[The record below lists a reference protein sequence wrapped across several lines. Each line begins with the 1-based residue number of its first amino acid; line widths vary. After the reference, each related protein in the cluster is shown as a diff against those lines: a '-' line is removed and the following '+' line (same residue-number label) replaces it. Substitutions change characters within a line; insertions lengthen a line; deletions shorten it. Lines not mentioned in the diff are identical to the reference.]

1 MAVSGHRRR
10 PVVALYERIADAVHD
25 GTYPPGSTLPSEP
38 KLAAELGVSRP
49 ALREA
54 LLLLQE
60 DGLLSVRRGVG
71 RTVNDRPPRRG
82 FEQIQ
87 PLEELIGAGT
97 PLRVRA
103 LLRTIEEPTDFT
115 TQHLL
120 APAGAELRFW
130 ESLLTGEG
138 TAAALSHEWA
148 APDELLDQVHPEF
161 ARALRAA
168 EAGAGGGRTDGG
180 PDGGGTPGD
189 ARAGTGGGTGSGAGR
204 GLGTASGGRTGAGT
218 ADGRTTRHR
227 PAVSMLSVLLGASR
241 ETALGAHSGI
251 TATLLGRRRG
261 EQLRRPAD
269 TPAVLVTQIVRVGDT
284 PVMAAKHMLPTGAPT
299 LPVLQSH

>member
-1 MAVSGHRRR
+1 MAVSGQRRR

-82 FEQIQ
+82 FEHVQ
-87 PLEELIGAGT
+87 PLEELIGSGT

-103 LLRTIEEPTDFT
+103 LLRTVEEPTDFT

-120 APAGAELRFW
+120 APARAELRFW
-130 ESLLTGEG
+130 ESVLTGEG

-148 APDELLDQVHPEF
+148 TADELLDRVHPEF

-168 EAGAGGGRTDGG
+168 EQGGGGRG
-180 PDGGGTPGD
+180 
-189 ARAGTGGGTGSGAGR
+189 
-204 GLGTASGGRTGAGT
+204 
-218 ADGRTTRHR
+218 
-227 PAVSMLSVLLGASR
+227 PAVSMLSVLIGASR
-241 ETALGAHSGI
+241 DTALSAHSGI

-261 EQLRRPAD
+261 EQLGRPAD
-269 TPAVLVTQIVRVGDT
+269 TPAVLVTQVVRVGDV
-284 PVMAAKHMLPTGAPT
+284 PVLAAKHMLPTGAPA

>member
-1 MAVSGHRRR
+1 MAVSGQRRR

-60 DGLLSVRRGVG
+60 DGVLTVRRGVG

-82 FEQIQ
+82 FEHVQ

-103 LLRTIEEPTDFT
+103 LLRTVEEPTDFT

-120 APAGAELRFW
+120 APARAELRFW
-130 ESLLTGEG
+130 ESVLTGEG

-148 APDELLDQVHPEF
+148 APDDLLDRVHPDF
-161 ARALRAA
+161 ARALR
-168 EAGAGGGRTDGG
+168 
-180 PDGGGTPGD
+180 
-189 ARAGTGGGTGSGAGR
+189 
-204 GLGTASGGRTGAGT
+204 T
-218 ADGRTTRHR
+218 ADPEPPGVAGPG
-227 PAVSMLSVLLGASR
+227 PAVSMLSVLVGASR
-241 ETALGAHSGI
+241 ETALTAHSGI

-261 EQLRRPAD
+261 EQLGRPAD
-269 TPAVLVTQIVRVGDT
+269 TPAVLVTQVVRVGET
-284 PVMAAKHMLPTGAPT
+284 PVLAAKHMLPTGAPA

>member
-1 MAVSGHRRR
+1 MAVSGQRRR

-60 DGLLSVRRGVG
+60 DGVLTVRRGVG

-82 FEQIQ
+82 FEHVQ
-87 PLEELIGAGT
+87 PLEELIGAGA

-103 LLRTIEEPTDFT
+103 LLRTVEEPTDFT

-120 APAGAELRFW
+120 APARAELRFW

-148 APDELLDQVHPEF
+148 APDGLLDRVHPEF
-161 ARALRAA
+161 ARALR
-168 EAGAGGGRTDGG
+168 E
-180 PDGGGTPGD
+180 
-189 ARAGTGGGTGSGAGR
+189 
-204 GLGTASGGRTGAGT
+204 TGAG
-218 ADGRTTRHR
+218 A
-227 PAVSMLSVLLGASR
+227 AVSMLAVLVEASR
-241 ETALGAHSGI
+241 ETSLNAHSGI

-261 EQLRRPAD
+261 EQLDRPAD
-269 TPAVLVTQIVRVGDT
+269 TPAVLVTQVVRVGET
-284 PVMAAKHMLPTGAPT
+284 PILAAKHMLPTGTVP

>member
-1 MAVSGHRRR
+1 MAVSGQRRR

-38 KLAAELGVSRP
+38 KLATELGVSRP

-60 DGLLSVRRGVG
+60 DGLLTVRRGVG

-82 FEQIQ
+82 FEHIQ
-87 PLEELIGAGT
+87 PLEELIGAGD

-103 LLRTIEEPTDFT
+103 LLRTVEEPTDFT

-120 APAGAELRFW
+120 APARAELRFW
-130 ESLLTGEG
+130 ESVLTGEG

-148 APDELLDQVHPEF
+148 AADDVLDRVHPEF
-161 ARALRAA
+161 ARALRA
-168 EAGAGGGRTDGG
+168 TDPDAPARGG
-180 PDGGGTPGD
+180 P
-189 ARAGTGGGTGSGAGR
+189 A
-204 GLGTASGGRTGAGT
+204 
-218 ADGRTTRHR
+218 
-227 PAVSMLSVLLGASR
+227 PAASMLAVLVTASR
-241 ETALGAHSGI
+241 ETALSAHSGI

-261 EQLRRPAD
+261 DQLGRAAD
-269 TPAVLVTQIVRVGDT
+269 TPAVLVTQVVRVGET
-284 PVMAAKHMLPTGAPT
+284 PVLAAKHMLPTGAPA

>member
-1 MAVSGHRRR
+1 MAVGGQRRR

-60 DGLLSVRRGVG
+60 DGVLTVRRGVG

-82 FEQIQ
+82 FEQVQ
-87 PLEELIGAGT
+87 PLEELIGGGV

-103 LLRTIEEPTDFT
+103 LLRTVEEPTDFT
-115 TQHLL
+115 AQHLL
-120 APAGAELRFW
+120 APARAELRFW
-130 ESLLTGEG
+130 ESVLSGEG

-148 APDELLDQVHPEF
+148 AADDLLGRVHPEF
-161 ARALRAA
+161 ARALR
-168 EAGAGGGRTDGG
+168 EAD
-180 PDGGGTPGD
+180 
-189 ARAGTGGGTGSGAGR
+189 
-204 GLGTASGGRTGAGT
+204 
-218 ADGRTTRHR
+218 ADGR
-227 PAVSMLSVLLGASR
+227 PAVSMLSVLVGASR
-241 ETALGAHSGI
+241 ETALSAHSGI

-261 EQLRRPAD
+261 DQLGRPAD
-269 TPAVLVTQIVRVGDT
+269 TPAVLVTQVVRVGEV
-284 PVMAAKHMLPTGAPT
+284 PVLAAKHTLPTGAPA
-299 LPVLQSH
+299 LPVLHSH

>member
-1 MAVSGHRRR
+1 MAVSGQRRR

-60 DGLLSVRRGVG
+60 DGVLTVRRGVG

-82 FEQIQ
+82 FEHVQ

-103 LLRTIEEPTDFT
+103 LLRTVEEPTDFT

-120 APAGAELRFW
+120 APARAELRFW
-130 ESLLTGEG
+130 ESVLTGEG
-138 TAAALSHEWA
+138 AAAALSHEWA
-148 APDELLDQVHPEF
+148 APDELLDRVHPEF
-161 ARALRAA
+161 ARALREA
-168 EAGAGGGRTDGG
+168 EAD
-180 PDGGGTPGD
+180 
-189 ARAGTGGGTGSGAGR
+189 SGHAV
-204 GLGTASGGRTGAGT
+204 
-218 ADGRTTRHR
+218 H
-227 PAVSMLSVLLGASR
+227 AVSMLAVLVAASR
-241 ETALGAHSGI
+241 ETALTAHSGI

-261 EQLRRPAD
+261 EQLGRPAD
-269 TPAVLVTQIVRVGDT
+269 TPAVLITQVVRVGET
-284 PVMAAKHMLPTGAPT
+284 PVLAAKHMLPTGTPA

>member
-1 MAVSGHRRR
+1 MAVSGQRRR

-60 DGLLSVRRGVG
+60 DGVLTVRRGVG

-82 FEQIQ
+82 FEQVQ
-87 PLEELIGAGT
+87 PLEELIGGGA

-103 LLRTIEEPTDFT
+103 LLRTVEEPTDFT
-115 TQHLL
+115 AQHLL
-120 APAGAELRFW
+120 APARAELRFW
-130 ESLLTGEG
+130 ESVLVGEG

-148 APDELLDQVHPEF
+148 ASDDLLDRVHPEF
-161 ARALRAA
+161 ARALR
-168 EAGAGGGRTDGG
+168 ETD
-180 PDGGGTPGD
+180 
-189 ARAGTGGGTGSGAGR
+189 
-204 GLGTASGGRTGAGT
+204 
-218 ADGRTTRHR
+218 ADGH
-227 PAVSMLSVLLGASR
+227 PAVSMLSVLVAASR

-261 EQLRRPAD
+261 DQLGRPAD
-269 TPAVLVTQIVRVGDT
+269 TPAVLVTQVVRVGEV
-284 PVMAAKHMLPTGAPT
+284 PVLAAKHMLPTGAPA
-299 LPVLQSH
+299 LPVLHSH

>member
-1 MAVSGHRRR
+1 MAVSGQRRR

-82 FEQIQ
+82 FEHVQ
-87 PLEELIGAGT
+87 PLEELIGSGT

-103 LLRTIEEPTDFT
+103 LLRTVEEPTDFT

-120 APAGAELRFW
+120 APARAELRFW
-130 ESLLTGEG
+130 ESVLTGEG

-148 APDELLDQVHPEF
+148 TADELLDRVHPE
-161 ARALRAA
+161 LPLLHI
-168 EAGAGGGRTDGG
+168 GRCRRLGECRCRW
-180 PDGGGTPGD
+180 TPTHCKN
-189 ARAGTGGGTGSGAGR
+189 RP
-204 GLGTASGGRTGAGT
+204 
-218 ADGRTTRHR
+218 R
-227 PAVSMLSVLLGASR
+227 PAPSDASR
-241 ETALGAHSGI
+241 
-251 TATLLGRRRG
+251 
-261 EQLRRPAD
+261 RPC
-269 TPAVLVTQIVRVGDT
+269 V
-284 PVMAAKHMLPTGAPT
+284 HEW
-299 LPVLQSH
+299 

>member
-1 MAVSGHRRR
+1 MAVSGQRRR

-60 DGLLSVRRGVG
+60 DGLLTVRRGVG

-82 FEQIQ
+82 FEHVQA
-87 PLEELIGAGT
+87 LEELIGPGA

-103 LLRTIEEPTDFT
+103 LLRTVEEPTDFT

-120 APAGAELRFW
+120 APARAELRFW
-130 ESLLTGEG
+130 ESVLTGEG

-148 APDELLDQVHPEF
+148 AADELLDRVHPEF
-161 ARALRAA
+161 ARALRA
-168 EAGAGGGRTDGG
+168 TD
-180 PDGGGTPGD
+180 TD
-189 ARAGTGGGTGSGAGR
+189 ARAATAAGGAVR
-204 GLGTASGGRTGAGT
+204 GPG
-218 ADGRTTRHR
+218 

-241 ETALGAHSGI
+241 ETALSAHSGI

-261 EQLRRPAD
+261 EQLGRPAD
-269 TPAVLVTQIVRVGDT
+269 TPAVLVTQVVRVGET
-284 PVMAAKHMLPTGAPT
+284 PVLAAKHMLPTGAPA

>member
-1 MAVSGHRRR
+1 MAVSGQRRR

-60 DGLLSVRRGVG
+60 DGVLTVRRGVG

-82 FEQIQ
+82 FEHIQ
-87 PLEELIGAGT
+87 PLEELIGAGG

-103 LLRTIEEPTDFT
+103 LLRTMEEPTDFT

-120 APAGAELRFW
+120 APARSELRFW
-130 ESLLTGEG
+130 ESVLTGEG

-148 APDELLDQVHPEF
+148 AADDVLSRVHPEF

-168 EAGAGGGRTDGG
+168 DPDATAEAGGATVQASGPG
-180 PDGGGTPGD
+180 PD
-189 ARAGTGGGTGSGAGR
+189 
-204 GLGTASGGRTGAGT
+204 
-218 ADGRTTRHR
+218 
-227 PAVSMLSVLLGASR
+227 VSMLAVLVAASR
-241 ETALGAHSGI
+241 ETALSAHSGI

-261 EQLRRPAD
+261 DQLGRPAD
-269 TPAVLVTQIVRVGDT
+269 TPAVLVTQVVRVGET
-284 PVMAAKHMLPTGAPT
+284 PILAAKHMLPTGTPA

>member
-103 LLRTIEEPTDFT
+103 LLRTVEEPTDFT

-161 ARALRAA
+161 ARALRTAA
-168 EAGAGGGRTDGG
+168 PSADTGDG
-180 PDGGGTPGD
+180 PDGGGTPGV
-189 ARAGTGGGTGSGAGR
+189 ARAGTGGGSSSGTGPGAGGSGG
-204 GLGTASGGRTGAGT
+204 TGAGT
-218 ADGRTTRHR
+218 ADGRTTRHG

-269 TPAVLVTQIVRVGDT
+269 TPAVLVTQVVRVGDT

-299 LPVLQSH
+299 LPILQSH

>member
-1 MAVSGHRRR
+1 MAVSGQRRR

-60 DGLLSVRRGVG
+60 DGVLTVRRGVG

-82 FEQIQ
+82 FEHVQ
-87 PLEELIGAGT
+87 PLEELIGAGA

-103 LLRTIEEPTDFT
+103 LLRTVEEPTDFT

-120 APAGAELRFW
+120 APARAELRFW

-148 APDELLDQVHPEF
+148 APDGLLDRVHPEF
-161 ARALRAA
+161 AQALR
-168 EAGAGGGRTDGG
+168 ETGPGA
-180 PDGGGTPGD
+180 
-189 ARAGTGGGTGSGAGR
+189 
-204 GLGTASGGRTGAGT
+204 
-218 ADGRTTRHR
+218 
-227 PAVSMLSVLLGASR
+227 AVSMLAVLVGASR
-241 ETALGAHSGI
+241 ETSLNAHSGI

-261 EQLRRPAD
+261 EQLDRPAD
-269 TPAVLVTQIVRVGDT
+269 TPAVLVTQVVRVGET
-284 PVMAAKHMLPTGAPT
+284 PILAAKHMLPTGTVP

>member
-1 MAVSGHRRR
+1 MAVSGQRRR

-60 DGLLSVRRGVG
+60 DGVLTVRRGVG

-82 FEQIQ
+82 FEHVQ
-87 PLEELIGAGT
+87 PLEELIGAGA

-103 LLRTIEEPTDFT
+103 LLRTVEEPTDFT

-120 APAGAELRFW
+120 APARAELRFW
-130 ESLLTGEG
+130 ESVLTGEG
-138 TAAALSHEWA
+138 ATAALSHEWA
-148 APDELLDQVHPEF
+148 APDELLDRVHPEF
-161 ARALRAA
+161 ARALRDAEAAA
-168 EAGAGGGRTDGG
+168 EGAGA
-180 PDGGGTPGD
+180 
-189 ARAGTGGGTGSGAGR
+189 
-204 GLGTASGGRTGAGT
+204 
-218 ADGRTTRHR
+218 
-227 PAVSMLSVLLGASR
+227 AVSMLAVLVGASR
-241 ETALGAHSGI
+241 ETALHAHSGI

-261 EQLRRPAD
+261 DQLGRPAD
-269 TPAVLVTQIVRVGDT
+269 TPAVLVTQVVRVGET
-284 PVMAAKHMLPTGAPT
+284 PVLAAKHMLPTGTPA

>member
-1 MAVSGHRRR
+1 MAVSGQRRR

-38 KLAAELGVSRP
+38 KLATELGVSRP

-60 DGLLSVRRGVG
+60 DGLLTVRRGVG

-82 FEQIQ
+82 FEHVQ
-87 PLEELIGAGT
+87 PLEELIGAGS

-103 LLRTIEEPTDFT
+103 LLRTVEEPTDFT

-120 APAGAELRFW
+120 APARAELRFW
-130 ESLLTGEG
+130 ESVLTGEG
-138 TAAALSHEWA
+138 TTAALSHEWA
-148 APDELLDQVHPEF
+148 AADDVLDRAHPEF
-161 ARALRAA
+161 ARALRATEQDVRA
-168 EAGAGGGRTDGG
+168 KAGG
-180 PDGGGTPGD
+180 PG
-189 ARAGTGGGTGSGAGR
+189 
-204 GLGTASGGRTGAGT
+204 
-218 ADGRTTRHR
+218 
-227 PAVSMLSVLLGASR
+227 PAVSMLAVLVGASR
-241 ETALGAHSGI
+241 ETALSAHSGI

-261 EQLRRPAD
+261 DQLGRPAD
-269 TPAVLVTQIVRVGDT
+269 TPAVLITQVVRVGET
-284 PVMAAKHMLPTGAPT
+284 PILAAKHMLPTGTPA

>member
-1 MAVSGHRRR
+1 MAVSGQRRR

-82 FEQIQ
+82 FEHVQ

-103 LLRTIEEPTDFT
+103 LLRTVEEPTDFT

-120 APAGAELRFW
+120 APARAELRFW
-130 ESLLTGEG
+130 ESVLTGEG

-148 APDELLDQVHPEF
+148 AADELLDQVHPEF
-161 ARALRAA
+161 AQALRAA
-168 EAGAGGGRTDGG
+168 D
-180 PDGGGTPGD
+180 PDTRAPG
-189 ARAGTGGGTGSGAGR
+189 
-204 GLGTASGGRTGAGT
+204 
-218 ADGRTTRHR
+218 
-227 PAVSMLSVLLGASR
+227 
-241 ETALGAHSGI
+241 
-251 TATLLGRRRG
+251 
-261 EQLRRPAD
+261 
-269 TPAVLVTQIVRVGDT
+269 
-284 PVMAAKHMLPTGAPT
+284 GAPGAARRSPCSRSSSGPRARR
-299 LPVLQSH
+299 L

>member
-38 KLAAELGVSRP
+38 RLAAELGVSRP

-60 DGLLSVRRGVG
+60 DGLLTVRRGVG
-71 RTVNDRPPRRG
+71 RTVNARPPRRG
-82 FEQIQ
+82 FEHLQ
-87 PLEELIGAGT
+87 PLEDLVGGGT
-97 PLRVRA
+97 GPRVRA
-103 LLRTIEEPTDFT
+103 LLRTLEEPTDFT

-120 APAGAELRFW
+120 APARAELRFW
-130 ESLLTGEG
+130 ESLLGGEAG
-138 TAAALSHEWA
+138 PAALCHEWA
-148 APDELLDQVHPEF
+148 AADEVLDRVHPAF

-168 EAGAGGGRTDGG
+168 GEDG
-180 PDGGGTPGD
+180 PDG
-189 ARAGTGGGTGSGAGR
+189 AAE
-204 GLGTASGGRTGAGT
+204 
-218 ADGRTTRHR
+218 ADGG
-227 PAVSMLSVLLGASR
+227 AVSMLSVLLGASR
-241 ETALGAHSGI
+241 EVALRAGGGI

-261 EQLRRPAD
+261 EQLGRPAD
-269 TPAVLVTQIVRVGDT
+269 TPAVLVTQVVRVGDV
-284 PVMAAKHMLPTGAPT
+284 PVLAAKHMLPTGSPA

>member
-1 MAVSGHRRR
+1 MAVSGQRRR

-60 DGLLSVRRGVG
+60 DGLLTVRRGIG

-82 FEQIQ
+82 FEHVQ
-87 PLEELIGAGT
+87 PLEELIGAGG

-103 LLRTIEEPTDFT
+103 LLRTVEEPTDFT

-120 APAGAELRFW
+120 APARAELRFW
-130 ESLLTGEG
+130 ESVLTGEG

-148 APDELLDQVHPEF
+148 AADDVLDRVHPEF
-161 ARALRAA
+161 ARALRGEESAA
-168 EAGAGGGRTDGG
+168 
-180 PDGGGTPGD
+180 
-189 ARAGTGGGTGSGAGR
+189 S
-204 GLGTASGGRTGAGT
+204 
-218 ADGRTTRHR
+218 
-227 PAVSMLSVLLGASR
+227 SMLAVLLGASR
-241 ETALGAHSGI
+241 ETALSAHSGI

-261 EQLRRPAD
+261 DQLGRPAD
-269 TPAVLVTQIVRVGDT
+269 TPAVLVTQVVRVGET
-284 PVMAAKHMLPTGAPT
+284 PVLAAKHMLPTGTPA
-299 LPVLQSH
+299 LPVLHSH